1 MARQAAFW
9 DRMAP
14 RYAARPIDDPDAYA
28 ATLERARAHLGPGD
42 RAVELGAGTGATA
55 VALAPSVAE
64 YRATD
69 LSPRM
74 MEIARARPEAAGLP
88 QLSFTVARAREAL
101 QGGPWDA
108 VLAFNLLHL
117 LDDLPGA
124 LAEIREALV
133 PGGRLISKT
142 PCLADLGLWLR
153 VVVPAMQLVG
163 KAPPVRFVSARG
175 LEREIA
181 AAGLEVA
188 ETGDYPAARA
198 QRLVIA
204 RRPG

>member
-1 MARQAAFW
+1 MAQQAAFW
-9 DRMAP
+9 DRVAP

-28 ATLERARAHLGPGD
+28 ATLERARAHLGPD
-42 RAVELGAGTGATA
+42 ERALELGAGTGATA
-55 VALAPSVAE
+55 VALAPCVAE

-69 LSPRM
+69 LSPKM
-74 MEIARARPEAAGLP
+74 VEIGRARPEAAGLAH
-88 QLSFTVARAREAL
+88 LTFDVAPAREAL
-101 QGGPWDA
+101 AGGPWDA

-124 LAEIREALV
+124 LGQIRDALV

-163 KAPPVRFVSARG
+163 KAPPVRFVSAKG
-175 LEREIA
+175 LEREILR
-181 AAGLEVA
+181 AGLEIV

>member
-1 MARQAAFW
+1 
-9 DRMAP
+9 
-14 RYAARPIDDPDAYA
+14 
-28 ATLERARAHLGPGD
+28 
-42 RAVELGAGTGATA
+42 

-69 LSPRM
+69 LSPKM
-74 MEIARARPEAAGLP
+74 VEIGRARPEGARLAHLA
-88 QLSFTVARAREAL
+88 FDVARARQAL
-101 QGGPWDA
+101 EGGPWDA

-124 LAEIREALV
+124 LAQVREALV

-163 KAPPVRFVSARG
+163 KAPPVRFVSAKG
-175 LEREIA
+175 LERDIA
-181 AAGLEVA
+181 KAGLEIV